1 MSRLIDQLASVYG
14 DLESRYGS
22 DNEVVL
28 ELKSALDHR
37 KAVDNKSHPRWHPL
51 QDQHF
56 FGGSIKT
63 QPGRVKQDL

>member
-28 ELKSALDHR
+28 ELKSALDIFLVALSR
-37 KAVDNKSHPRWHPL
+37 PNQV
-51 QDQHF
+51 
-56 FGGSIKT
+56 GSSKT
-63 QPGRVKQDL
+63 CSG